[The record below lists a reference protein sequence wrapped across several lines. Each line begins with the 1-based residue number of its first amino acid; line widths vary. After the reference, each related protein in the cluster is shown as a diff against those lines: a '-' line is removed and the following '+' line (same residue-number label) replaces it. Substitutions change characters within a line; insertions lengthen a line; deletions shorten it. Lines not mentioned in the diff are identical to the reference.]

1 MDAADV
7 PELLRGRYQQWS
19 WSLVQRHPG
28 EVAVWRLERG
38 AGRARDLRY
47 LKVAVASR
55 FPRLLDEGARMRW
68 AHPDLPVPGVLDCA
82 SDGQVDWLV
91 TAALPGRPAS
101 DEPLQADPERLVVL
115 LAQGLRRF
123 HAAPVPV
130 GSVNPDVRTVCG

>member
-7 PELLRGRYQQWS
+7 PELLRGCYQQWS

-55 FPRLLDEGARMRW
+55 FPRLLDEGARMR
-68 AHPDLPVPGVLDCA
+68 
-82 SDGQVDWLV
+82 
-91 TAALPGRPAS
+91 
-101 DEPLQADPERLVVL
+101 
-115 LAQGLRRF
+115 
-123 HAAPVPV
+123 
-130 GSVNPDVRTVCG
+130 